1 MSLHAKMPWQGA
13 FEFVA
18 ELPLLALEKPEES
31 CTACLRAFATDLSAS
46 KLGTSMSKEL
56 PLQQPLSHRQPYKK
70 SLSSIRLLAN
80 TIAPMGVL

>member
-1 MSLHAKMPWQGA
+1 
-13 FEFVA
+13 
-18 ELPLLALEKPEES
+18 
-31 CTACLRAFATDLSAS
+31 
-46 KLGTSMSKEL
+46 MSKEL